1 MQKVSSDLQPAA
13 AVEDDLATRRA
24 VSRLP
29 VRLPGLDVVRALA
42 AVFVLIDHTIAGVLW
57 LPAVA
62 AVAVE
67 GGLLNRAAWHAA
79 KSFGLWGVG
88 MFFVLSG
95 VCIHLPNARKH
106 AEAGWTLRIGPYL
119 RRRFMRIYPPHLFAL
134 LLGIAVVAV
143 APSIAARADQSLIK
157 PPTLRFFVLHLLMVH
172 SFFADAFASINVVLW
187 TIAIEWHFYL
197 AYPLILWARRR
208 VSMRTICLALLAL
221 SLGVRF
227 GSSHFISSV
236 EVRGTLANSIVC
248 RWWEWA
254 LGCYVAELL
263 LLKADGRVISRA
275 TAGLALAGSL
285 AVAVGLTDLGRANL
299 LFTYL
304 GPPVFAFALFF
315 GARVSTQADGA
326 VDRILVGL
334 GRESYSLYLTH
345 PISLALATAATVA
358 LGLPWYVAAALM
370 VTMAVTL
377 SHAFF
382 SMIEHPF
389 MSQASAMKA
398 LEAAPAPERSVGLAG

>member
-1 MQKVSSDLQPAA
+1 M
-13 AVEDDLATRRA
+13 
-24 VSRLP
+24 
-29 VRLPGLDVVRALA
+29 
-42 AVFVLIDHTIAGVLW
+42 
-57 LPAVA
+57 
-62 AVAVE
+62 
-67 GGLLNRAAWHAA
+67 A
-79 KSFGLWGVG
+79 KSVGLWGVG
-88 MFFVLSG
+88 TFFVLSG

-106 AEAGWTLRIGPYL
+106 EQAGWKLRIGPYL

-208 VSMRTICLALLAL
+208 VSMRTICIGLLAL
-221 SLGVRF
+221 SLGVRV
-227 GSSHFISSV
+227 GSSHFIASA
-236 EVRGTLANSIVC
+236 ELRGTLANSIIC

-254 LGCYVAELL
+254 LGCYVAEQLL
-263 LLKADGRVISRA
+263 GKADGRVISRA
-275 TAGLALAGSL
+275 TAILVLAGGL

-315 GARVSTQADGA
+315 GARISNEPHKWI
-326 VDRILVGL
+326 DRNLVAL

-345 PISLALATAATVA
+345 PIALALATAAA
-358 LGLPWYVAAALM
+358 MSLGLPWYVAAALM
-370 VTMAVTL
+370 IVLALTL
-377 SHAFF
+377 SRVFF
-382 SMIEHPF
+382 SMIEYPF
-389 MSQASAMKA
+389 MCQASAMKA
-398 LEAAPAPERSVGLAG
+398 LERGPGS